1 MRATMLRDEG
11 ALRKGQAVTV
21 LTTMRREGWCRVRA
35 DYGPRLRRWPD
46 SPPEPSRIVPIE
58 SVEFGAVVA

>member
-1 MRATMLRDEG
+1 MLRDEG
-11 ALRKGQAVTV
+11 PLRKGQAVTV

-35 DYGPRLRRWPD
+35 VPADQPWVDPVYEPT
-46 SPPEPSRIVPIE
+46 PSRIVPIE